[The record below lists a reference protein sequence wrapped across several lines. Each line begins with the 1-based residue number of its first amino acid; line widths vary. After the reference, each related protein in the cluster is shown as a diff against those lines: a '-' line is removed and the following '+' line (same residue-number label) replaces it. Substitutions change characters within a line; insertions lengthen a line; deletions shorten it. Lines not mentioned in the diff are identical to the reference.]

1 MGLRRHYP
9 LTLASWSML
18 LGCLF
23 GTCFAQAEVWQG
35 LYRAGAEVNSF
46 QPCPGNLV
54 YWVDGNTTL
63 ALSLREYA
71 LKQSTRPYQ
80 PIYVELMG
88 QLTGKVREGS
98 AAGYDDV
105 LRLQSVE
112 DIRLQIP
119 EPCQDLP
126 PEG

>member
-1 MGLRRHYP
+1 MGLRHHHL
-9 LTLASWSML
+9 LTLTSWSLLSGCL
-18 LGCLF
+18 LGTCL
-23 GTCFAQAEVWQG
+23 AQAEVWQG

-54 YWVDGNTTL
+54 YWVDGNSTL

-80 PIYVELMG
+80 PIYVELIG
-88 QLTGKVREGS
+88 ELTGKVREGS

-112 DIRLQIP
+112 EIRLQIP
-119 EPCQDLP
+119 ELCQDLP